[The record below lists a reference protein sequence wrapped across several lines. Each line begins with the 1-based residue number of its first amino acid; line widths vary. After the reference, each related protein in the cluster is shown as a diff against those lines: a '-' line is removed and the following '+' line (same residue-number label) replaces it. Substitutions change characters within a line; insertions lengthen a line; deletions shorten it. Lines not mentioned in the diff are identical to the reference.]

1 MSPDE
6 ATPIDATV
14 DAAPRA
20 DVTFGAGR
28 YTVRNVLP
36 EGGQKRAYV
45 VHDAA
50 LDRPCVLSLI
60 KAESLGADE
69 LERLKRE
76 AQTMARVGA
85 HPNIVTIFD
94 FGEEGGRPYFVC
106 EYVPGGDL
114 RQEIRAAA
122 GPLGIDRAI
131 EIAQGVAGA
140 LAHAHALDIVHR
152 DVKPANIW
160 LDAHGRAKLG
170 DFGVAMTLD
179 EARLTTTDG
188 SMMGTAAYMAPEQA
202 LGQRV
207 DERADLYA
215 LGVVI
220 YEMVT
225 GRPPFS
231 GADALAV
238 ISQTINTQ
246 PIAPSWHNTSVPRDL
261 DRLVLLL
268 LGKAPEDRATSARD
282 VAGELRRI
290 GDDLRSRPETVV
302 APEALPELQG
312 IAWGR
317 FVGRQRELSQ
327 LRSMFHDALGGKGAM
342 ASLVGEPGIGK
353 TRLADEFAVY
363 ARLRGAMVLTGR
375 CYEGEAALP
384 YRPWVE
390 VIDAYAA
397 TLPDDALAGA
407 LGDGATDVATIAPAV
422 ARRLGP
428 LPARPALEGDAE
440 RYRMFDGITSALL
453 AAAAS
458 QPVVLMLDD
467 LHWSDAPSLL
477 LLQFLARRIA
487 GVPLMIVATY
497 RDSEI
502 DRSHTLPQVLA
513 ELRREATYQRILL
526 RGLPEDDVSSLL
538 ETVDDAG
545 ESSYGRVRL
554 AAALFRETEGNPLFI
569 REVLSHLVEEGKI
582 YRDHGRWRSSVTD
595 TLELGIPEGLRDVIA
610 RRLARLSPA
619 CSKMLVTASLML
631 GGFAWNELAA
641 ASRAQQAELI
651 DLIEEAL
658 AAQLIFERKVERAT
672 VYDFTH
678 GLIRNALSDELSTPR
693 RLLLHREIGEALESL
708 YGANPEPYLSKLA
721 HHFFQAAPM
730 GEIDRGIA
738 YARRAGEHAMG
749 MLAYEDAAA
758 QFARALE
765 LFDLDAQPDES
776 ARGALLLALGEAH
789 ARAGDTPRMRE
800 SFAAAAS
807 NARVRADATAL
818 AHAALGFG
826 RGEDDFVAEDRSLI
840 DLLEEALAA
849 IGTGD
854 ARLRAMLLGRLA
866 TAMLT
871 SAEPARAAELSAEA
885 IDGARAAGDAHTLVL
900 ALNARHE
907 ALTGPDDLDERIRI
921 AEEATR
927 AADAIGDKV
936 AAWYSHDWRLTDL
949 LEVGDLPGVDRELE
963 HLGAL
968 ADELRTPLWA
978 ALTIVART
986 NRALVAGSFEDAER
1000 MIEETTRSA
1009 KQMAAQALLFYSQ
1022 WQLFWLRRQ
1031 QGRIAETDEFV
1042 RTWVPDAANLG
1053 RHARIVA
1060 VREMELERADETR
1073 AAFERIAAE
1082 GFAALRYDNTWIH
1095 TLALLAEVCAYLDD
1109 ARRAEWL
1116 YASLLPFEGRNAIG
1130 GDIICLGAVAHYL
1143 ALLARTAGRADDA
1156 ERHFANAL
1164 ELNLRMGAR
1173 PYVAQSQFE
1182 YARMLLARRAPG
1194 DRDRAMELLDQ
1205 AGRIATELGMRA
1217 LLRRTNALRASDG
1230 LGLR

>member
-6 ATPIDATV
+6 AQSTDATV

-20 DVTFGAGR
+20 DVSFGAGR
-28 YTVRNVLP
+28 YTVRSVLP

-60 KAESLGADE
+60 KAESLGTGE

-94 FGEEGGRPYFVC
+94 FGEEQGRPYFVC

-122 GPLGIDRAI
+122 GALAIDRAL
-131 EIAQGVAGA
+131 EVAEGVAGA

-160 LDAHGRAKLG
+160 LDALGHAKLG

-246 PIAPSWHNTSVPRDL
+246 PIAPSWHNASVPRDL
-261 DRLVLLL
+261 DRLVLML
-268 LGKAPEDRATSARD
+268 LGKAPEDRTSTARD
-282 VAGELRRI
+282 IADELRRVR
-290 GDDLRSRPETVV
+290 DDLRTRPDAV
-302 APEALPELQG
+302 EAAGTLPELQG

-317 FVGRQRELSQ
+317 FVGRHRELAQ
-327 LRSMFHDALGGKGAM
+327 LRTMLHEALAGKGAM

-353 TRLADEFAVY
+353 TRLAEEFAVY
-363 ARLRGAMVLTGR
+363 ARLRGALVLTGR

-390 VIDAYAA
+390 AIEAYAA
-397 TLPDDALAGA
+397 SLADDELTRA
-407 LGDGATDVATIAPAV
+407 LGTCAADVATIVPDV
-422 ARRLGP
+422 ARRLAP
-428 LPARPALEGDAE
+428 LPDRPPLDGDAE
-440 RYRMFDGITSALL
+440 RYRMFDGITSTLL
-453 AAAAS
+453 AATAS
-458 QPVVLMLDD
+458 RPIVLMLDD

-477 LLQFLARRIA
+477 LLQFLARRISNA
-487 GVPLMIVATY
+487 PLMIVATY

-502 DRSHTLPQVLA
+502 DRSHTLPQILA
-513 ELRREATYQRILL
+513 ELRRDASYQRLLL
-526 RGLPEDDVSSLL
+526 RGLPEDEVADLL
-538 ETVDDAG
+538 EAVDDGG
-545 ESSYGRVRL
+545 ESSYGRGRL
-554 AAALFRETEGNPLFI
+554 AAALFSETEGNPLFI

-582 YRDHGRWRSSVTD
+582 YRDHGRWHSSVTD

-631 GGFAWNELAA
+631 GGFSWNELAA
-641 ASRAQQAELI
+641 ASRSPQAELI
-651 DLIEEAL
+651 DLLEEAL
-658 AAQLIFERKVERAT
+658 TAQLIFERKSDRTSA
-672 VYDFTH
+672 YDFTH

-693 RLLLHREIGEALESL
+693 RILLHREIGEALETL
-708 YGANPEPYLSKLA
+708 YDANAEPHLAKLA

-730 GEIDRGIA
+730 GDIDRGIA
-738 YARRAGEHAMG
+738 YARRAGDHAMG
-749 MLAYEDAAA
+749 LLAYEDAAA
-758 QFARALE
+758 QFGRALE
-765 LFDLDAQPDES
+765 LFDLDPRPDEA
-776 ARGALLLALGEAH
+776 ARGTLLLALGEAH
-789 ARAGDTPRMRE
+789 ARAGDTPQMRE
-800 SFAAAAS
+800 TFAAAAL
-807 NARVRADATAL
+807 NARTRGDAPAL

-849 IGTGD
+849 VGPAD

-866 TAMLT
+866 TAVLT
-871 SAEPARAAELSAEA
+871 SADPSRAADLSAEA
-885 IDGARAAGDAHTLVL
+885 IEAAREAGDTDALVL

-907 ALTGPDDLDERIRI
+907 ALTSPDALNERIRI
-921 AEEATR
+921 ADEATH
-927 AADAIGDKV
+927 AAAGIGDKV

-949 LEVGDLPGVDRELE
+949 LETGDIRAVDVELD

-978 ALTIVART
+978 ALTVVART
-986 NRALVAGSFEDAER
+986 TRALLAGRFADAER

-1009 KQMAAQALLFYSQ
+1009 RQMAAQALLFYSQ

-1031 QGRIAETDEFV
+1031 QGRIAETEDFV
-1042 RTWVPDAANLG
+1042 HTWVPDAANMG
-1053 RHARIVA
+1053 RYARIVA
-1060 VREMELERADETR
+1060 VREMELEHTDEAR
-1073 AAFERIAAE
+1073 AAFERVAVDD
-1082 GFAALRYDNTWIH
+1082 FSALRFDNTWVH
-1095 TLALLAEVCAYLDD
+1095 TFALVSEVCAYLDD
-1109 ARRAEWL
+1109 APRAEWL
-1116 YASLLPFEGRNAIG
+1116 YARLLPFEGRNVIG

-1143 ALLARTAGRADDA
+1143 ALLARTAGFPDEA

-1164 ELNLRMGAR
+1164 EMNLRMSAR
-1173 PYVAQSQFE
+1173 PYVAQSQYE
-1182 YARMLLARRAPG
+1182 YARLLLARRASG
-1194 DRDRAMELLDQ
+1194 DRDRAMDLLDQ
-1205 AGRIATELGMRA
+1205 AGRIATDLGMRA
-1217 LLRRTNALRASDG
+1217 LLRRANTLRASDG
-1230 LGLR
+1230 LGFR